1 LLLTKEKLMFKSIVK
16 LEHKI
21 GERIYSFTCDNDSPL
36 GEAHDAL
43 AKFKSHVVDLINRA
57 EQAKTEQPAQQP
69 TDQKPE

>member
-1 LLLTKEKLMFKSIVK
+1 MHMFKSIVK

-43 AKFKSHVVDLINRA
+43 AKFKSHVVELINKA
-57 EQAKTEQPAQQP
+57 EQAKPDSQPQDAAE
-69 TDQKPE
+69 QKPE

>member
-1 LLLTKEKLMFKSIVK
+1 MFKAIVK

-43 AKFKSHVVDLINRA
+43 AKFKSHVVELINRA
-57 EQAKTEQPAQQP
+57 EQSKSEQTSQDPASQKTE
-69 TDQKPE
+69 

>member
-1 LLLTKEKLMFKSIVK
+1 MFKSIVK

-43 AKFKSHVVDLINRA
+43 AKFKSHVVELINKA
-57 EQAKTEQPAQQP
+57 EQAKPDSQPQDAAE
-69 TDQKPE
+69 QKPE